1 LKPHTTKLRSFLVI
15 SFAVSV
21 FGQTQINLREQA
33 RVVDFSQASWTKP
46 FKTGLS
52 LPALCSTGE
61 IFYKLDAALGM
72 NLYGCNA
79 TNTWTRLSGA
89 GLPSAASEGQVLTW
103 NQANSV
109 WEPRTFSGIST
120 TWQGSG
126 VTVASRPVVDL
137 YPGLGLI
144 HSLSDSGT
152 KVIIQQS
159 ADTALLL
166 TNSAY
171 QHANPLYCLSQG
183 NSGTAYSCLLT
194 PTLTHYSTPLML
206 LWRPDVTNTGAP
218 TLDVDLLGVK
228 TVLHSDGTSLAAGD
242 LQGGQIYPI
251 WYDGTQFR
259 LLESFQTG
267 RLQNSSRPVCS
278 AEYRG
283 RLWLTPGA
291 NSVQDSVTV
300 CAKDSADT
308 YAWRVLY

>member
-1 LKPHTTKLRSFLVI
+1 LLTILVLAF
-15 SFAVSV
+15 SLTA

-46 FKTGLS
+46 FKTGLA

-89 GLPSAASEGQVLTW
+89 GLPPTASDGQVLAW
-103 NQANSV
+103 NQATSV
-109 WEPRTFSGIST
+109 WEPRSFVGSST

-126 VTVASRPVVDL
+126 VTVAARPIVDL

-144 HSLSDSGT
+144 HSLADSGS
-152 KVIIQQS
+152 KVVIQQS

-171 QHANPLYCLSQG
+171 QHANPLYCLSEG
-183 NSGTAYSCLLT
+183 NSGSAYSCLLT
-194 PTLTHYSTPLML
+194 PTLTHYSTPLFL
-206 LWRPDVTNTGAP
+206 LWRPDVTNSGAV
-218 TLDVDLLGVK
+218 TLDVDLLGAKNVM
-228 TVLHSDGTSLAAGD
+228 LSDGSIPAPGD
-242 LQGGQIYPI
+242 LQGGRLYPI

-259 LLESFQTG
+259 LLESLQAG
-267 RLQNSSRPVCS
+267 RLESTTRPTCTT
-278 AEYRG
+278 EFRG

-291 NSVQDSVTV
+291 NSVKDSVAI
-300 CAKDSADT
+300 CAKDATDT